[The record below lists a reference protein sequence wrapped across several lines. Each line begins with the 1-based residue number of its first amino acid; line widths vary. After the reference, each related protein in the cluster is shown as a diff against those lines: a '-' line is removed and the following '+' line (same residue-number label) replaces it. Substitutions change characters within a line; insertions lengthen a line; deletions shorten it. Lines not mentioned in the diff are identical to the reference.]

1 MTVKELSQLYYLN
14 REIEQDKN
22 RLAELEAAAT
32 SCTAKITGLPH
43 VQGIADKTALA
54 AEIADCQAVI
64 ELKSKQSLIEYNRI
78 MRFVAGIN
86 DSQMR
91 QIVALRHAN
100 GLSWRQVAFHIG
112 GGNTEGSVKMAYKR
126 YFEKENNN
134 AYQ

>member
-43 VQGIADKTALA
+43 IQGIADKTAIA
-54 AEIADCQAVI
+54 AEIAYCREVI
-64 ELKSKQSLIEYNRI
+64 ELKSKQSIIEYNRI
-78 MRFVAGIN
+78 MRFVAGIK

-100 GLSWRQVAFHIG
+100 GLSWRQVALHIG
-112 GGNTEGSVKMAYKR
+112 GGNTEDGVRKRHKR
-126 YFEKENNN
+126 YFD
-134 AYQ
+134 ALHL